1 MKSDNEVPRAE
12 DQKKAEELLSN
23 VETFCH
29 SADQG
34 DSYIYES
41 LVERIASALATQR
54 QGFERERREL
64 QARIYSLAEGK
75 TNRIYI
81 YEGSDLEAKELNR
94 LESANSAL
102 EERVKELEGAFRSA
116 NYSAQTFENEC
127 TRLKAKVAELTAELQ
142 ATRKACDQAHQ
153 NTLDR
158 EEERDRLKA
167 ENVELRKTEDAVLG
181 WTHPNFKWYADK
193 IDTLTLALAEARE
206 LSLHLIHRISAEGG
220 HGFPVHEL
228 ARKLED
234 CLNNQTGQR
243 ASEEMMGL
251 RAIASDVKILLDE
264 HGQSEAHI
272 KYGCLGCEILNKVKA
287 LEAYERRGKV

>member
-1 MKSDNEVPRAE
+1 MTTENEVPSEPNKDDAR
-12 DQKKAEELLSN
+12 KAREIRKNFSGTTMDGYAMALLEEQVLKAL
-23 VETFCH
+23 
-29 SADQG
+29 
-34 DSYIYES
+34 
-41 LVERIASALATQR
+41 SALRASWEKEKEALNA
-54 QGFERERREL
+54 QGAYFAN
-64 QARIYSLAEGK
+64 QK
-75 TNRIYI
+75 MN
-81 YEGSDLEAKELNR
+81 LEAEKKG
-94 LESANSAL
+94 L
-102 EERVKELEGAFRSA
+102 EERVRELELSIDTLSA
-116 NYSAQTFENEC
+116 SRERHAEN
-127 TRLKAKVAELTAELQ
+127 AG
-142 ATRKACDQAHQ
+142 
-153 NTLDR
+153 
-158 EEERDRLKA
+158 RLKA

-193 IDTLTLALAEARE
+193 IDTLTHALAEARE